1 MSLTE
6 TLSGASACGQEK
18 RARISVPNGPANSGS
33 IGQWGH
39 APGLPC
45 LASSFQPVPHIPMIH
60 CLSWPLLPQSPQIG
74 RTTKGAV
81 VLAHGSTT
89 CSRSSSHYTPLPDP
103 GLRRPYCWWLRR
115 PSVSVFSRTAFAQ
128 MSSHLRCRA
137 TQTAIHMQCP
147 ELHVTSELSASHA
160 AAARSELLHRCYCR
174 RRSKKRIAANA
185 RNGPMVQVLIPP
197 GGIRNVVA
205 ISI

>member
-6 TLSGASACGQEK
+6 TLSGASACGHKK
-18 RARISVPNGPANSGS
+18 RPRISVPNGPANSGS

-60 CLSWPLLPQSPQIG
+60 CSSRPLLHQSPQIG
-74 RTTKGAV
+74 RATKGAV
-81 VLAHGSTT
+81 FLAHGGTT
-89 CSRSSSHYTPLPDP
+89 CSRSSSHYTPGP

-115 PSVSVFSRTAFAQ
+115 PSVSVFSRTAVAQ
-128 MSSHLRCRA
+128 VSSHLRCRA

-147 ELHVTSELSASHA
+147 ELHGTSRFRVLGLGLPHSFPHPMQLPPAVSCSTGA
-160 AAARSELLHRCYCR
+160 TAGGAPKNALLLTP
-174 RRSKKRIAANA
+174 
-185 RNGPMVQVLIPP
+185 GTVPMVQVL
-197 GGIRNVVA
+197 
-205 ISI
+205 